1 MHPYTPIVDLEAVVL
16 VPALAVAYA
25 LAARR
30 YRPSRPRVLAFA
42 AGLGLILAAFV
53 SPLEPLALHYLLTAH
68 LLQNVVLAEWAP
80 PLLLLGLSPA
90 LAERL
95 ARPRAVRLLTQPFV
109 ALPLW
114 LVTYFAWHV
123 PWAYDGALRHTDSLL
138 LLEHVCYLASGLLLW
153 WPVVHAPPHHL
164 NDGARALYLFGAFVL
179 ASPLGLL
186 FALLP
191 SALYETYKTAPLHVW
206 GLTPLSDQQVAG
218 ITMASEQAVVFFVVC
233 AFFFTRF
240 LADEDAGRVQPV
252 RHRT

>member
-1 MHPYTPIVDLEAVVL
+1 VHPYTPIVDAEAVGL

-25 LAARR
+25 AASRR
-30 YRPSRPRVLAFA
+30 LPPSRARVAAFA
-42 AGLGLILAAFV
+42 TGLALILAAFV
-53 SPLEPLALHYLLTAH
+53 SPLEPLALHYLLTSH

-90 LAERL
+90 LAERI
-95 ARPRAVRLLTQPFV
+95 ARPRAVAALTHPFV

-114 LVTYFAWHV
+114 LLTYFAWHV
-123 PWAYDGALRHTDSLL
+123 PPAYDGALRHTNSLL
-138 LLEHVCYLASGLLLW
+138 LLEHVCYLATGLLLW
-153 WPVVHAPPHHL
+153 WPVVHAPPHNLH
-164 NDGARALYLFGAFVL
+164 DGARALYLFAAFVL

-191 SALYETYKTAPLHVW
+191 SALYETYKAAPRVW
-206 GLTPLSDQQVAG
+206 GLTPLGDQQIAG
-218 ITMASEQAVVFFVVC
+218 LTMATEQAVVFFVVC

-240 LADEDAGRVQPV
+240 LADEDAGRVAHA

>member
-1 MHPYTPIVDLEAVVL
+1 MHPYTPIVDAEAVVL
-16 VPALAVAYA
+16 VPALAIAYA
-25 LAARR
+25 AASRR
-30 YRPSRPRVLAFA
+30 FPPSRPRVAAFA
-42 AGLGLILAAFV
+42 TGLALILVAFV

-90 LAERL
+90 LAARI
-95 ARPRAVRLLTQPFV
+95 ARPRVVSALTHPFV

-114 LVTYFAWHV
+114 LLTYFAWHV
-123 PWAYDGALRHTDSLL
+123 PPAYDGALRHTGSLL
-138 LLEHVCYLASGLLLW
+138 LLEHVCYLATGLLLW
-153 WPVVHAPPHHL
+153 WPVVHAPPHNLH
-164 NDGARALYLFGAFVL
+164 DGARALYLFAAFVL

-191 SALYETYKTAPLHVW
+191 SALYETYKSAPRVW
-206 GLTPLSDQQVAG
+206 DLTPLGDQQIAG
-218 ITMASEQAVVFFVVC
+218 LTMATEQAVVFFVVC

-240 LADEDAGRVQPV
+240 LADEDAGRVAHA